1 MRSYDAIGSGL
12 GLVVDSYG
20 MLSLCVDRG
29 SAARELN
36 VGQGDLVVFSR
47 LEQSDQNG
55 TITTSV
61 KIAPKR

>member
-1 MRSYDAIGSGL
+1 M
-12 GLVVDSYG
+12 VDSYG

-36 VGQGDLVVFSR
+36 MGQGDLVILSR
-47 LEQSDQNG
+47 LEGNDQNR

>member
-1 MRSYDAIGSGL
+1 
-12 GLVVDSYG
+12 

-36 VGQGDLVVFSR
+36 VGQGDLVILSR

>member
-1 MRSYDAIGSGL
+1 
-12 GLVVDSYG
+12 

-29 SAARELN
+29 SASRELSI
-36 VGQGDLVVFSR
+36 GQGDLVILSP
-47 LEQSDQNG
+47 LSEIEQPN